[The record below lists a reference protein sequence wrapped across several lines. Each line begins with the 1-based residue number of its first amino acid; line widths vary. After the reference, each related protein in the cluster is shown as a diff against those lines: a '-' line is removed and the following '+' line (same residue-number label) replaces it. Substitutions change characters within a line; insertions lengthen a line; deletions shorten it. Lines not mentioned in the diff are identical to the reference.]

1 MLHLSAQ
8 PGEGP
13 ALFDFDSLRNE
24 VSAAYEKDIV
34 QAGKEAQLV
43 ILVSFLVTFGL
54 VRLITH
60 SIRDDRFK
68 RILRNV
74 QTSGG
79 LHIHHLVPG
88 IILLLVSG
96 YLGIGL
102 SNDVSENFVA
112 ILFGIGAALTLDEFA
127 LWLHLEDVYWA
138 KQGRDS
144 IDAVIITATI
154 IAIGLIGNNF
164 FLDFARAIRHA
175 F

>member
-1 MLHLSAQ
+1 MDV
-8 PGEGP
+8 
-13 ALFDFDSLRNE
+13 FDFDRLE
-24 VSAAYEKDIV
+24 HDVSAAYEKDII

-43 ILVSFLVTFGL
+43 ILVSFLVTFAL

-68 RILRNV
+68 RVLRNV

-102 SNDVSENFVA
+102 SKDVSENF
-112 ILFGIGAALTLDEFA
+112 
-127 LWLHLEDVYWA
+127 
-138 KQGRDS
+138 
-144 IDAVIITATI
+144 
-154 IAIGLIGNNF
+154 
-164 FLDFARAIRHA
+164 
-175 F
+175 